1 MSQKSDCLSWIAWIE
16 GDECA
21 FKDLYAQYADILFS
35 FGLRYTPDRDLV
47 KDAIHDLFVDLHK
60 YRKSL
65 SLQVNVKGYLF
76 SSLKRKIVSVL
87 KKHQQEAGFEHSD
100 LSFYISYGHED
111 SIILKES
118 ERELRG
124 RLQRELNLL
133 PDRQREVLYLRFHSE
148 LSYEEI
154 AVFMNISVATCRT
167 LVYRAL
173 KQLRESI
180 GSRASFSY
188 VLLLLFKKKS

>member
-1 MSQKSDCLSWIAWIE
+1 MSQKSDCLSWRAWIE

-21 FKDLYAQYADILFS
+21 FRDLYTQYADILFS

-60 YRKSL
+60 YRRSL

-87 KKHQQEAGFEHSD
+87 KRQHKEAGVENAD
-100 LSFYISYGHED
+100 LSFYISCGQED
-111 SIILKES
+111 SIIHSES

-124 RLQRELNLL
+124 RLQRELSSL

-148 LSYEEI
+148 LDYEEI
-154 AVFMNISVATCRT
+154 AVLMDITVATCRT

-173 KQLRESI
+173 KQLRETI
-180 GSRASFSY
+180 GSRASLSY
-188 VLLLLFKKKS
+188 VFLLLFKK